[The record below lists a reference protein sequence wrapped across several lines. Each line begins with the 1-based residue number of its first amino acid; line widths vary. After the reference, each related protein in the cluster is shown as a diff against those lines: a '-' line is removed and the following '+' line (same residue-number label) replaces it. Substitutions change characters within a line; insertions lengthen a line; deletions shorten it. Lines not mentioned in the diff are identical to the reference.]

1 MTSQQGAV
9 QRLIELGFSQYE
21 AQAYVGLL
29 GREPL
34 TGYALSNVTGIPQP
48 KVYETLRRL
57 TARGGGGGH
66 GGEPAGSWRSPRSSS
81 SPTWRAPSGRAR
93 GRAA

>member
-1 MTSQQGAV
+1 VTSQPGAV

-48 KVYETLRRL
+48 KVYETLRLAGASCATCCTSASRSWNSA
-57 TARGGGGGH
+57 TA
-66 GGEPAGSWRSPRSSS
+66 AW
-81 SPTWRAPSGRAR
+81 GRQR
-93 GRAA
+93 GRSA